1 MLHQKTKKTSRK
13 KRNKK
18 SASSKKEPFG
28 YQPDNPLTQHY
39 LTTGAILTENKKTR

>member
-1 MLHQKTKKTSRK
+1 MHHQKTKKTSRK

-28 YQPDNPLTQHY
+28 YQPDNPVTIY
-39 LTTGAILTENKKTR
+39 YKKFIEKQ